1 MTEWIVDLRNPSFG
15 GLDGE
20 EGEHGHEAVVVVERL
35 PLPDPRD
42 HPRGSLVVLVVEKEA
57 SEMEKSEG

>member
-1 MTEWIVDLRNPSFG
+1 MNEWIVDLRNPSFR

-35 PLPDPRD
+35 PLPHAVD
-42 HPRGSLVVLVVEKEA
+42 HPRWLLVALVVEEVSPVKLNPIH
-57 SEMEKSEG
+57 